1 MEKGKGFQ
9 LVCLFVCLPFFS
21 CGVLVLRSSWKPFFL
36 RERKAVFFVGGGGF
50 VFLTEGAMGVL
61 MEWKAHSLFYLFGV
75 LSWVC
80 VGMISSSLQPLGW
93 CEDACFPLLSV
104 SLAVCLS

>member
-1 MEKGKGFQ
+1 VEKGKGFQ
-9 LVCLFVCLPFFS
+9 LVCLF
-21 CGVLVLRSSWKPFFL
+21 
-36 RERKAVFFVGGGGF
+36 AVFFCVGYWFFVLLGSLFFLEKERLVFFGGGGGGL
-50 VFLTEGAMGVL
+50 VLLREGAMGFL

-93 CEDACFPLLSV
+93 CEDVCFPLLSV
-104 SLAVCLS
+104 SLSVCLS